1 MSLFRTLWREHQLR
15 AAGKMPAE
23 PRKVVKKCARHLRH
37 QAKFLGPPDC
47 GVPLSIGVS
56 VGDDRAMPVF
66 VLVELNKH
74 ARRLKVSRSEII
86 TVAVV
91 SICFG
96 IQIGAK
102 R

>member
-1 MSLFRTLWREHQLR
+1 
-15 AAGKMPAE
+15 
-23 PRKVVKKCARHLRH
+23 
-37 QAKFLGPPDC
+37 
-47 GVPLSIGVS
+47 VPLSIGVS